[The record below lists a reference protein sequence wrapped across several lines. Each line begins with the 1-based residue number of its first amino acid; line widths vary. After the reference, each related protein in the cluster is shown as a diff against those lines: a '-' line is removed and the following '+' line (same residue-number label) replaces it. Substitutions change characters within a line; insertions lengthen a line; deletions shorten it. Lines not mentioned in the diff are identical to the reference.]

1 MMLSLNAKLIGA
13 TAAATIAASAAA
25 QDISELRSDLRVVT
39 GEIAAAERVATSRE
53 PEDVREIARMR
64 LEVMRLTKALLEN
77 RINVIR
83 TGQEP
88 ASDIV
93 PQAVQP
99 DPSIASEIERA
110 ILEAESRSAQATR
123 DSDLE
128 IGDLREATLARAE
141 AEKLTAAQLRLAYY
155 QAAYGF
161 YIPASLDDADAAW
174 ESAAAK
180 APVTYAWS
188 DRRYPEIDY
197 SHPLFQRA
205 YQEGAQIAGW
215 WTMAAAGTNFFA
227 NNLSY
232 YGAARDP
239 SRLDAQLH
247 VQCFDEVTSVA
258 FVVSGYLSG
267 NAGSASS
274 GNSFAVN
281 YRIDG
286 GPRFSDTW
294 SPAVAGQGASLE
306 GAPAEQLIERLGR
319 ARTFQIELIDTDR
332 TRHEAV
338 FDLAG
343 AEDVAFEVE
352 RTCVESQPPRPTSP
366 PLPPL
371 TRDDYRKIQQV
382 LNIAGY
388 DAGIEDGIWGTRSN
402 TALRNYQSSA
412 GLSSTGSPDRET
424 LLLLGLID

>member
-1 MMLSLNAKLIGA
+1 MLSLNAKLIGA
-13 TAAATIAASAAA
+13 TAGAAIAASVATA
-25 QDISELRSDLRVVT
+25 QDISELQRDLRVIT
-39 GEIAAAERVATSRE
+39 GEIAAAERVVTSRE

-83 TGQEP
+83 TGQE
-88 ASDIV
+88 SVIV
-93 PQAVQP
+93 PQTVQP
-99 DPSIASEIERA
+99 DPLIASEIERA

-128 IGDLREATLARAE
+128 IGDVREATLARAE
-141 AEKLTAAQLRLAYY
+141 TEKLTAAQLRLAYY
-155 QAAYGF
+155 QASYGF
-161 YIPASLDDADAAW
+161 YIPASLSDADAAW
-174 ESAAAK
+174 ESAAAT

-267 NAGSASS
+267 NSGSASS

-343 AEDVAFEVE
+343 VEDVAFEVE
-352 RTCVESQPPRPTSP
+352 RTCVESQPHRPTSP

>member
-1 MMLSLNAKLIGA
+1 MLSLSAKLIGA
-13 TAAATIAASAAA
+13 TAAATIAASVAAA
-25 QDISELRSDLRVVT
+25 QDISELRRDLRVVT

-77 RINVIR
+77 RINMIR
-83 TGQEP
+83 TGQES

-93 PQAVQP
+93 PQEVQP

-128 IGDLREATLARAE
+128 TGDLREATLARAE
-141 AEKLTAAQLRLAYY
+141 TEKLTAAQLRLAYY

-247 VQCFDEVTSVA
+247 VQCFDGVTSVA

-267 NAGSASS
+267 NSGSASS

-294 SPAVAGQGASLE
+294 SSAVAGQGASLE

-343 AEDVAFEVE
+343 VEDVAFEVE
-352 RTCVESQPPRPTSP
+352 RTCVESQPPRPTS
-366 PLPPL
+366 LPPL
-371 TRDDYRKIQQV
+371 TRDDYRKIQQA

-388 DAGIEDGIWGTRSN
+388 DAGIEDGIWGTKSN

>member
-1 MMLSLNAKLIGA
+1 MLSLNAKLIGA
-13 TAAATIAASAAA
+13 TVAAVIAASVATA
-25 QDISELRSDLRVVT
+25 QDISELQRDLRVVT
-39 GEIAAAERVATSRE
+39 GEIAAAERVVTSRE

-64 LEVMRLTKALLEN
+64 LEVMRLSKALLEY

-83 TGQEP
+83 SGQE
-88 ASDIV
+88 SVIV

-99 DPSIASEIERA
+99 DPSVAGEIERA
-110 ILEAESRSAQATR
+110 IRDAENRSAQATR
-123 DSDLE
+123 DADLE
-128 IGDLREATLARAE
+128 IGDLREAALTRAE
-141 AEKLTAAQLRLAYY
+141 TEKLTAAQLRLAHY

-161 YIPASLDDADAAW
+161 YIPASFDDPEAAW
-174 ESAAAK
+174 ESAAAT

-188 DRRYPEIDY
+188 DRRYPQIDY

-215 WTMAAAGTNFFA
+215 WTMAATETNVFA

-232 YGAARDP
+232 YSAARDP

-247 VQCFDEVTSVA
+247 VQCFDGVTSVA
-258 FVVSGYLSG
+258 FVLSGYLSG
-267 NAGSASS
+267 NLGSASARS
-274 GNSFAVN
+274 SFAVN

-286 GPRFSDTW
+286 GPRVSDTW
-294 SPAVAGQGASLE
+294 SSAVAGQGASLD

-319 ARTFQIELIDTDR
+319 ARTFQIELTDSGR

-343 AEDVAFEVE
+343 IEDVAFEVE
-352 RTCVESQPPRPTSP
+352 RTCVASQAARPT

-371 TRDDYRKIQQV
+371 TRDDYRKIQQA
-382 LNIAGY
+382 LNVAGY
-388 DAGIEDGIWGTRSN
+388 SAGIEDGIWGARSN